1 MEGVPSLIDKEAL
14 RSQRGAVQA
23 RGGRPDRGSRGKGL
37 LGRLRREWGRNKLS
51 DAAAALT
58 FYGVL
63 SLFPFL
69 LFMVALASLVIQP
82 AQVQALLGEL
92 GREVPQA
99 FSQLPSEQL
108 AKLTSGPSRGV
119 LTFSALAAVWS
130 ATAGVVSLMQALNT
144 AYGVTEGRPRWKVYA
159 IALGMMLA
167 GAVLAVLAGLVAV
180 AAPAL
185 ATRLGEPWTMLV
197 GWLRLPLAALLMMIL
212 WATLY
217 SVLPDARQKFRF
229 ILPGS
234 VVGVLVWLAASLG
247 FSFYVSHFSTFGIT
261 YGALGGIIVLL
272 LWMWIS
278 SLALMLGAELNAV
291 LARRHSEEQ
300 LRTSEAELPAASVRC
315 PAPLVSPACAVT
327 VLRASSGPRRLY
339 VTARRLLLRHLSQRT
354 PARGAREEDSRGGGA
369 TKAVANPE

>member
-1 MEGVPSLIDKEAL
+1 MRIVQELPMES
-14 RSQRGAVQA
+14 A
-23 RGGRPDRGSRGKGL
+23 RRRRPDRVEKWKGI
-37 LGRLRREWGRNKLS
+37 LGRLRRDWKLNKLS

-69 LFMVALASLVIQP
+69 LFIVALAGLVIQP
-82 AQVQALLGEL
+82 AQVQALIGEL

-99 FSQLPSEQL
+99 FSRIPSAQL
-108 AKLTSGPSRGV
+108 AELTSRPSKGL

-130 ATAGVVSLMQALNT
+130 ATAGVVSLMKALNT
-144 AYGVTEGRPRWKVYA
+144 AYGVTEGRPRWKVYG

-167 GAVLAVLAGLVAV
+167 GAVLALLAGLVAV

-185 ATRLGEPWTMLV
+185 ATRLGQPWTALA
-197 GWLRLPLAALLMMIL
+197 GWLRFPLAALLMMML

-217 SVLPDARQKFRF
+217 SVLPDARQKFKF
-229 ILPGS
+229 IMPGS

-247 FSFYVSHFSTFGIT
+247 FSFYVSHFSSFGIT

-291 LARRHSEEQ
+291 LARQRPEES
-300 LRTSEAELPAASVRC
+300 LR
-315 PAPLVSPACAVT
+315 
-327 VLRASSGPRRLY
+327 RAGERPSG
-339 VTARRLLLRHLSQRT
+339 
-354 PARGAREEDSRGGGA
+354 
-369 TKAVANPE
+369 